1 MKIALGADHGGYLLK
16 NKIKTYLSGKGYEI
30 LDMGTNNCES
40 VDYPEYGH
48 KVGHAIVDKKA
59 DLGILVCGS
68 GIGISIAANK
78 IKGVRA
84 ALCTNTT
91 MARLSRE
98 HNNANILAL
107 GERIIGEILA
117 LDIVDAF
124 LEGKFQGDRHQERVE
139 KIEVDE

>member
-16 NKIKTYLSGKGYEI
+16 DKIREYLAQKGYEI
-30 LDMGTNNCES
+30 LDMGVNSKDS
-40 VDYPEYGH
+40 VDYPEYGQ
-48 KVGHAIVDKKA
+48 KVGHAVVDKKA
-59 DLGILVCGS
+59 DFGIIVCGT

-91 MARLSRE
+91 MAKLSRE
-98 HNNANILAL
+98 HNNANILAI

-117 LDIVDAF
+117 FDIVDAF
-124 LEGKFQGDRHQERVE
+124 LTGEFQGERHLERIK
-139 KIEVDE
+139 KIEEE

>member
-16 NKIKTYLSGKGYEI
+16 NKIKDYLVEKGYEI
-30 LDMGTNNCES
+30 LDMGTNSSDS

-48 KVGHAIVDKKA
+48 KVGYAVVEKKA
-59 DLGILVCGS
+59 DFGILVCGS

-78 IKGVRA
+78 INGVRA

-117 LDIVDAF
+117 FDIVNAF
-124 LEGKFQGDRHQERVE
+124 LAGEFQGDRHKNRID
-139 KIEVDE
+139 KIEEK

>member
-16 NKIKTYLSGKGYEI
+16 NKIKDYLITKGHEVM
-30 LDMGTNNCES
+30 DFGTNSGMS

-48 KVGHAIVDKKA
+48 KVGHAIVDKKVE
-59 DLGILVCGS
+59 LGILVCGS

-78 IKGVRA
+78 VSGVRA

-124 LEGKFQGDRHQERVE
+124 LEGKFQGDRHQKRID
-139 KIEVDE
+139 KI